1 MNKLKCTAAAVS
13 CALAILAFAAT
24 AQAKI
29 VTKTVD
35 YTIGSDPFQGYLA
48 YDDATKGKRAGVVVF
63 PAWTGISSNER
74 DHAHKLA
81 KLGYVVFVAD
91 TYGKGINPKP
101 PKDAGMEAG
110 RYMKDRNLYR
120 AHAQAALAQL
130 AKNPM
135 VDANRIAAIG
145 YCFGGAGALELARS
159 GANLKAVV
167 VFHADLT
174 SPTPDDDKNIK
185 GRVLALHGA
194 DDPIVPQAEREK
206 FEKEMRDARL
216 DWQLV
221 TYSNAMHC
229 FTDAEAGTD
238 TSHGCAYN
246 PEAEKRSFQAM
257 RDFFQETL
265 R

>member
-1 MNKLKCTAAAVS
+1 
-13 CALAILAFAAT
+13 
-24 AQAKI
+24 
-29 VTKTVD
+29 
-35 YTIGSDPFQGYLA
+35 
-48 YDDATKGKRAGVVVF
+48 
-63 PAWTGISSNER
+63 
-74 DHAHKLA
+74 
-81 KLGYVVFVAD
+81 
-91 TYGKGINPKP
+91 
-101 PKDAGMEAG
+101 MEAG

-229 FTDAEAGTD
+229 FTDAEAGNGYLARLRLQSRGREAVVPGNARFLPGDAALNARLT
-238 TSHGCAYN
+238 TSEGPPRGA
-246 PEAEKRSFQAM
+246 ALFVAA
-257 RDFFQETL
+257 QE
-265 R
+265 